1 MFLLGRLF
9 FVVTIGGTSTILT
22 SFNFTSDERICIL
35 ILPPVDISWRE
46 SEKEHCILLRESRE
60 TSIYMCEE
68 VYFTKRKHH
77 EQHED
82 RSCRDIEGSIDH
94 SKEITSFL
102 FCLGFRTEMGSN
114 GFVKDRLQ
122 TFLGQCR
129 AFEIFHSAN
138 FFSHR
143 FTLNTGDGY

>member
-9 FVVTIGGTSTILT
+9 FVVGASTLLT

-35 ILPPVDISWRE
+35 ILPPVDISGRE
-46 SEKEHCILLRESRE
+46 SEKEHWILSRESRE
-60 TSIYMCEE
+60 TSIYMCDEI
-68 VYFTKRKHH
+68 YFTKRK
-77 EQHED
+77 HED
-82 RSCRDIEGSIDH
+82 RSCRDNEEPIDH
-94 SKEITSFL
+94 SEEITSFL
-102 FCLGFRTEMGSN
+102 FCLGFRTEMGSY

-129 AFEIFHSAN
+129 TFEIFHSAD
-138 FFSHR
+138 FFPHR